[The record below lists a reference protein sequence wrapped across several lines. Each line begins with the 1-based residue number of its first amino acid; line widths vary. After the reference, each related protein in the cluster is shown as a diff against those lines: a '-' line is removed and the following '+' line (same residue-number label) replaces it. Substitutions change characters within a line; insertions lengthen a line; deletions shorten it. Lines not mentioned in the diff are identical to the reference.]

1 MSKKIYRVLDENS
14 GAYISKV
21 AGFLRSEEYNKVDSA
36 YVYNKQQATQI
47 VRLMN
52 ETRDKMLNGDS
63 DIPEKL
69 EESLRSQ
76 TLAIIEVELKDV
88 KLSLEE
94 ISKALESAKAKNISK
109 EQAFRNAQWE
119 RIRRYHDHFDYEIST
134 QVTNISICMISFRE
148 MSFN

>member
-69 EESLRSQ
+69 EESLRNQ
-76 TLAIIEVELKDV
+76 TLAIIEIELEDV

-94 ISKALESAKAKNISK
+94 IAMALESAKAKNISK

-119 RIRRYHDHFDYEIST
+119 RIRRYHDYFDYDKSNPSHQYIY
-134 QVTNISICMISFRE
+134 MHDF
-148 MSFN
+148 F

>member
-14 GAYISKV
+14 GVYISKV

-69 EESLRSQ
+69 EESLRNQ
-76 TLAIIEVELKDV
+76 TLAIIEIELEDV

-94 ISKALESAKAKNISK
+94 IAMALESAKAKNISK

-119 RIRRYHDHFDYEIST
+119 RIRRYHDYSDYDKST
-134 QVTNISICMISFRE
+134 PSHQYIYMHDF
-148 MSFN
+148 F